1 MKITKAHGIKI
12 LKLVSMEDVI
22 CDMFEGEDANG
33 NSVVFGKNVFA
44 VNVITGRSAETSLMS
59 VTPWIPFTADEYIP
73 IYYDTLI
80 TVVNPMQ
87 SFKDYYIN
95 VQKKWSNADDEIDF
109 KSSSEKLDEMSEP
122 SDEELEMLE
131 ELEALAEMKDKTF
144 H

>member
-44 VNVITGRSAETSLMS
+44 VNVISGRSPDTSLMS

-80 TVVNPMQ
+80 TVVNPLQ
-87 SFKDYYIN
+87 TFKEYYLN
-95 VQKKWSNADDEIDF
+95 VQKKWSNDDDIDF

-131 ELEALAEMKDKTF
+131 ELEAMTEMI
-144 H
+144 